1 MTAADHAIKEVSIQ
15 ANALDFIM
23 NNADDYDNEEL
34 KAKILLDC
42 EQLIKTSVSGKFT
55 NLRRC
60 TELVRNGILTAQHIK
75 LISDIV
81 FRLNQNGFEMIELR
95 FDDFQLV
102 LQEQTAVSKLRQ
114 CTWKTI
120 MKAFDFQEERKRI
133 QI

>member
-55 NLRRC
+55 
-60 TELVRNGILTAQHIK
+60 K
-75 LISDIV
+75 LYNPINFS
-81 FRLNQNGFEMIELR
+81 N
-95 FDDFQLV
+95 
-102 LQEQTAVSKLRQ
+102 
-114 CTWKTI
+114 
-120 MKAFDFQEERKRI
+120 
-133 QI
+133 